1 MLQQVS
7 VVGGVVLVSQRLVSR
22 RILEQHHP
30 PIHDEHRTSRCLA
43 RCKQKGDLMM
53 MVMIA
58 IAVAGIVAILCVA
71 MEDL

>member
-1 MLQQVS
+1 MLQQVR
-7 VVGGVVLVSQRLVSR
+7 VVGGLVLVSQRLVAR
-22 RILEQHHP
+22 RILEQHQ
-30 PIHDEHRTSRCLA
+30 PIHDEHQTSRCLA